1 MNSGELHARH
11 YKTGQP
17 VRLSWNS
24 GRIVSLEQVT
34 DVPAADV
41 WIAPPLID
49 LQINGYEGVD
59 FQQDDVTE
67 EQLLGAVRGMR
78 RDGCTKFLLT
88 LITDDWP
95 RLLERLR
102 RYQAMRM
109 RRNELRQ
116 AIIGFHVEGPFL
128 SSKPGFCGAHNP
140 ASMRDPTPDAIR
152 ELGEI
157 KCDTSLLLTIAPEL
171 PGAIE
176 AIRQAVAS
184 GFHVNL
190 GHTDATSAQLAA
202 AIASG
207 ARGFTHLGNG
217 CPQLLDRHDNI
228 LWRGLDADAALYI
241 SLIPDGHHVS
251 PELFRLIHR
260 LRGEQI
266 YYTTDAMSAAGAGPG
281 KYRLGKL
288 TLEVQSDG
296 IVRFPGGTNFAGS
309 SLTPVAGVF
318 KAAEMMKGSWRDVW
332 DFFSLK
338 PAERMDLHNS
348 LEVGSPAEFCILQ
361 WTAKNHSLAGLQLRT
376 VVPGVEP

>member
-1 MNSGELHARH
+1 
-11 YKTGQP
+11 
-17 VRLSWNS
+17 
-24 GRIVSLEQVT
+24 
-34 DVPAADV
+34 
-41 WIAPPLID
+41 
-49 LQINGYEGVD
+49 
-59 FQQDDVTE
+59 
-67 EQLLGAVRGMR
+67 
-78 RDGCTKFLLT
+78 LLT
-88 LITDDWP
+88 LITDEWP
-95 RLLERLR
+95 RMLERLR
-102 RYQAMRM
+102 RYQALRI
-109 RRNELRQ
+109 RHHELKQ
-116 AIIGFHVEGPFL
+116 AILGFHVEGPFL

-140 ASMRDPTPDAIR
+140 AFMRDPTPDAIR
-152 ELGEI
+152 ELSETNGH
-157 KCDTSLLLTIAPEL
+157 TPLLLTIAPEL

-176 AIRQAVAS
+176 AIRQAIS
-184 GFHVNL
+184 MGFHINL
-190 GHTDATSAQLAA
+190 GHTDATAAQLAT

-207 ARGFTHLGNG
+207 ARAFTHLGNG

-241 SLIPDGHHVS
+241 SLITDGHHVS

-260 LRGEQI
+260 LRGEKI

-281 KYRLGKL
+281 KYRLGRL

-318 KAAEMMKGSWRDVW
+318 KAAAMIKGSWRDVW

-338 PAERMDLHNS
+338 PAQRMDLQNS

-376 VVPGVEP
+376 VVPGLEP